1 VVSALTD
8 PDPALLDAPIVVE
21 RLRTDPV
28 HGLTTREATRRLVAV
43 GANDIESVPPVPT
56 WKKLI
61 AQFRSPLIYLLF
73 AALIASLGVW
83 VVEGATGSG
92 RSMLW

>member
-1 VVSALTD
+1 MDSALID
-8 PDPALLDAPIVVE
+8 PDPALLDAPVVVE
-21 RLRTDPV
+21 PLRTDPER
-28 HGLTTREATRRLVAV
+28 GLTAQEATRRLIAV

-56 WKKLI
+56 WKKVV

-73 AALIASLGVW
+73 AALVASLAVW
-83 VVEGATGSG
+83 VVEGATAG